1 MKRSKPPFY
10 KQETPDSCGPACL
23 RMVLSH
29 FNLSVSEAE
38 LRARCDCTIFG
49 ADPPYV
55 VDVARQLGFSKTDI
69 QNLSPDELQSILA
82 EGLYPIVYVSLLPID
97 ASEGSQALVAL
108 DMDVDIDDGAVTVY
122 DPDHGERV
130 LPLGAFLKAWELKRN
145 LAIIVDK

>member
-1 MKRSKPPFY
+1 
-10 KQETPDSCGPACL
+10 
-23 RMVLSH
+23 MVLSH
-29 FNLSVSEAE
+29 FNISVSEAE

-55 VDVARQLGFSKTDI
+55 VDVARQLGFNKTDI

-97 ASEGSQALVAL
+97 AREGSQALVAL
-108 DMDVDIDDGAVTVY
+108 DMDVDIDHGAVTVY
-122 DPDHGERV
+122 DPDQGERA